1 MPYTNG
7 GGCPRRVPH
16 RTSVHVVDGRRE
28 SRPLL
33 EARRATWS
41 CAIIAACGGTRSSAC
56 TRATPKRCSAT
67 WCSTGDRALAEDLLA
82 DTFERV
88 LRSRARFDPRRA
100 SEKTWLY
107 TIALNLVRDHA
118 RRAGVERRALETV
131 GATEDRVEGVEEAEV
146 RGDLN
151 LALRQL
157 SLEDREIVALRF
169 GADLTLPQIAK
180 VTRQPRTTV
189 EGRFYRAVRKLR
201 EQMD

>member
-1 MPYTNG
+1 MVMRHH
-7 GGCPRRVPH
+7 RRV
-16 RTSVHVVDGRRE
+16 RGDAFERLYE
-28 SRPLL
+28 SHAQALL
-33 EARRATWS
+33 RYLVFR
-41 CAIIAACGGTRSSAC
+41 
-56 TRATPKRCSAT
+56 
-67 WCSTGDRALAEDLLA
+67 TGDRALAEDLLA

-131 GATEDRVEGVEEAEV
+131 GATEDRVEGVEEAEA